1 MRPLTVISILLA
13 LTSLS
18 VLAQVQKPNIVLI
31 LTDDLGYGDLSCYG
45 ATDLQTPNIDELAST
60 GLKFTQF
67 YANSPV
73 CSPSRASLLTGQY
86 PDHVGVPGVI
96 RQWEQ
101 ESWGYFKE
109 DVITLPQALK
119 QAGYHTGM
127 VGKWHLGFKE
137 PQTPNARGFDEFKG
151 FLGDMMDDYWTHLRG
166 EVNWMRHNHEEIN
179 PEGHATELFT
189 QWAVDYVDTQKDKDQ
204 PFFLYL
210 AYNAPHFPI
219 QPPEDYFQKVLQRE
233 NGIDRKRARN
243 VAFVEHLDHEI
254 GKLMAYLRQEG
265 LMENTLIIFT
275 SDNGGALRFAQS
287 NGKLKGSKQQ
297 MFEGGIRVPT
307 IVFWKD
313 QIAAGTQSDHVGM
326 LMDIL
331 PTLCDIGEL
340 EIAPEVDGISL
351 LPTLMGEPQDTD
363 DRYLYWVRR
372 EGWHYGGQAYYGAR
386 WRDFKILQ
394 NSAYEPLEF
403 YNIGQDPYETTP
415 LEAQDHVEYDSLRS
429 ALRQH
434 IRQSGGIPWQSQK

>member
-1 MRPLTVISILLA
+1 MRHLKVLILFYCLVNGVNGIA
-13 LTSLS
+13 
-18 VLAQVQKPNIVLI
+18 QKPNIILI
-31 LTDDLGYGDLSCYG
+31 LADDLGYGDLSCYG
-45 ATDLQTPNIDELAST
+45 ATDLRSPNIDQLAQQ

-73 CSPSRASLLTGQY
+73 CSPSRAALLTGQY

-101 ESWGYFKE
+101 ESWGYFKPG
-109 DVITLPQALK
+109 VTTLPQVLK

-166 EVNWMRHNHEEIN
+166 EVNWMRQNREEIN

-189 QWAVDYVDTQKDKDQ
+189 QWAIDYVDTQKDSQQ

-219 QPPEDYFQKVLQRE
+219 QPPEDYFERVLARE
-233 NGIDRKRARN
+233 SGIDRKRARN
-243 VAFVEHLDHEI
+243 VAFVEHLDHEV
-254 GKLMAYLRQEG
+254 GKLMEHLQQSK
-265 LMENTLIIFT
+265 LVENTLIIFT

-307 IVFWKD
+307 IAVWQNHIK
-313 QIAAGTQSDHVGM
+313 AGTQSDNVGM
-326 LMDIL
+326 LMDL
-331 PTLCDIGEL
+331 MPTLAVIGGAEVV
-340 EIAPEVDGISL
+340 PEVDGINL
-351 LPTLMGEPQDTD
+351 LPTLKGEFQTTD
-363 DRYLYWVRR
+363 NRYLFWVRR

-386 WRDFKILQ
+386 WKDFKILQ
-394 NSAYEPLEF
+394 NSAYEPLQF
-403 YNIGQDPYETTP
+403 YDVQHDPYETTP
-415 LEAQDHVEYDSLRS
+415 LEPEDNLQFDSLRS

-434 IRQSGGIPWQSQK
+434 IRQSGGIPWQPPK